1 MADLQQK
8 VMKNHSKKSQ
18 PQKPSGTDY
27 DCPICKDTG
36 VVIVKQGAEIE
47 KNKKHKNG
55 EWWYTPIYG
64 ECECVKKA
72 RMDNLFKDSMIP
84 DEFKEAQFTNF
95 RQEFQWQ
102 RDMYQKIT
110 DYLRD
115 FDSIKDSKNNSF
127 GFIASFGEQNIRN
140 LQTMAEKAQAKAE
153 HNNFGI
159 GKTHLQVASAKR
171 LLKRGYSVLVVAD
184 AVLMD
189 ELTQA
194 KMMNDQG
201 ERLRQ
206 LLNGVQRTEVLVW
219 DDIGKAKPSESKE
232 NLYYQIID
240 SRYRSR
246 KPIIFSSNE
255 DKASLAE
262 RIGYAAADRLLKGMA
277 YERCFVFEGPSQRG
291 MHE

>member
-1 MADLQQK
+1 
-8 VMKNHSKKSQ
+8 
-18 PQKPSGTDY
+18 
-27 DCPICKDTG
+27 
-36 VVIVKQGAEIE
+36 
-47 KNKKHKNG
+47 
-55 EWWYTPIYG
+55 
-64 ECECVKKA
+64 
-72 RMDNLFKDSMIP
+72 MDNLFKDSMIP

-95 RQEFQWQ
+95 RQDEPWQ
-102 RDMYQKIT
+102 KNMYQAIT
-110 DYLRD
+110 NYLKD

-159 GKTHLQVASAKR
+159 GKTHLQVAAAKR
-171 LLKRGYSVLVVAD
+171 LLKQGYSVLVVAD

-277 YERCFVFEGPSQRG
+277 YERCFAFEGPSQRG
-291 MHE
+291 KG